1 MSKFKTRKEMKT
13 RTVHFTLGENAG
25 RLLVDIARE
34 HLLYSYNPQKAL
46 ETITGSLTGCPKDIA
61 LDIIIGKLILLVDK
75 DRITFNCVPFN
86 PEIHNIIFNRLDAE
100 GWAERKLLDMKRVS
114 NEWRKALKEL
124 GKSIVKNNGRFEF
137 TVKYDA
143 LLQYFYDGTA
153 GNLIEVDEDDTIS
166 LMCGCVKGI
175 KNFVEEC
182 FKILNVIDWIYKS
195 YPGEIPDGFTTLPS
209 EVKNLSTELFEIITG
224 GSDIERL
231 IRRNNIADKM
241 LTSYINDE
249 QNIRN
254 AISEGIKPVDILK
267 GWSAGWL
274 SPDGEYYA
282 LNGSIANM
290 LHNQIADALVEA
302 KIIPIS
308 EIKDEKLK
316 DIRQNPDEWLE
327 AHGWVKIHGDWIL
340 YDGWNRESL
349 PGHTAIPMTEKQKE
363 IIYKY
368 GQVCCNGIL
377 KLGFMQ
383 ERISAARFEMTDIL
397 MLRKYFEL

>member
-1 MSKFKTRKEMKT
+1 MRT

-46 ETITGSLTGCPKDIA
+46 ETITSSLNGCPKDIA
-61 LDIIIGKLILLVDK
+61 LNIIIGKLILLVDE
-75 DRITFNCVPFN
+75 DRVTFNCVNFN
-86 PEIHNIIFNRLDAE
+86 PEIHKEIFERLDVE
-100 GWAERKLLDMKRVS
+100 GWAERKLLDMKKVS
-114 NEWRKALKEL
+114 KEWSKAIKEL
-124 GKSIVKNNGRFEF
+124 EKSIIKSDGEFEF

-143 LLQYFYDGTA
+143 LLKYFYDGTA
-153 GNLIEVDEDDTIS
+153 DNLINTDEDDTIS

-175 KNFVEEC
+175 RNFIEEC
-182 FKILNVIDWIYKS
+182 FKTLNVIDWMHKS
-195 YPGEIPDGFTTLPS
+195 YPGEIPDGFITLPL
-209 EVKNLSTELFEIITG
+209 EVKNLSNELFELIMG
-224 GSDIERL
+224 VSDIERL
-231 IRRNNIADKM
+231 IRRNSIADKM
-241 LTSYINDE
+241 LTSYLNDE
-249 QNIRN
+249 QNIRDT
-254 AISEGIKPVDILK
+254 ISEGIRPVDILQ

-282 LNGSIANM
+282 LNGGIANM

-308 EIKDEKLK
+308 ERENGELI
-316 DIRQNPDEWLE
+316 DIRRNPDEWLE
-327 AHGWVKIHGDWIL
+327 SHGWVKIHGDWIL
-340 YDGWNRESL
+340 YDGWNRACF

-363 IIYKY
+363 TIYKY

-383 ERISAARFEMTDIL
+383 ERISAARFEMTEIP
-397 MLRKYFEL
+397 MLKKYFEL